1 MVGWMP
7 HNGAMGRFFG
17 RWFTLTI
24 AVGVMTWLLP
34 GMIVQGSN
42 TFFSIASFALFMA
55 LINASV
61 KPVVQLLALPLTVI
75 TFGLAAL
82 ILNVMFMQLAS
93 WLSITVFNEGIYI
106 AGFWWAVIGSFIMM
120 VVDGIVGSII
130 HD

>member
-1 MVGWMP
+1 
-7 HNGAMGRFFG
+7 MGRFFG

-42 TFFSIASFALFMA
+42 TFISIACFALFMA

-61 KPVVQLLALPLTVI
+61 KPVVQLLALPLTI
-75 TFGLAAL
+75 LSFGLAAL

-93 WLSITVFNEGIYI
+93 WLSYSVFHAGIYI
-106 AGFWWAVIGSFIMM
+106 GGFWWAVFGSFIMM
-120 VVDGIVGSII
+120 VVDGILGAIMR
-130 HD
+130 D